1 MESSRRLGNEPECR
15 CKPTLHIWQ
24 TKAAEEAEEEQKW
37 HHHHHHLHANPK
49 KGVNPNPRISQMAR
63 NHAVSCNCRRLQLCN
78 VRGKCKKMRENGRK
92 IDATSSSTDD
102 AEELQSMQRVNL
114 DTRV

>member
-24 TKAAEEAEEEQKW
+24 AKAAKEAEQEEEEEQKW
-37 HHHHHHLHANPK
+37 HHHHLHANPK

-63 NHAVSCNCRRLQLCN
+63 NHAVSCNCRRLQLQPN
-78 VRGKCKKMRENGRK
+78 GENARKCEKNRRYQQS
-92 IDATSSSTDD
+92 ATDD
-102 AEELQSMQRVNL
+102 AEELQSMQRVNS